1 MSGRQ
6 GGEYPGCAG
15 RDGYESYDY
24 GYNYCQDFP
33 GLCASDT
40 WVTSYPTPP
49 SGGATH
55 MGTARESYCD
65 GTNRTRYS
73 YSEPERG
80 YGGHR
85 EQCPPHAAQ
94 PGWMGGPRG
103 SFRGFFGSPPPVRGA
118 GHPSSLT
125 KQGAFPEMVGFQGLR
140 AFTGN
145 SYFGGGFKQRSKRSW
160 KEKKNMSNDGELP
173 AEKKLRMFAE
183 NSKSQETGSEGDGN
197 AEEPERGTR
206 TDGDSID
213 EEQEKTD
220 HTESS
225 SKMDQVTQSRRLGS
239 KLVER
244 IQFVCSMCK
253 FRTFYDEEM
262 SSHLQSEFHK
272 EHFHYVGEKLPK
284 QAADFLQEYVLHK
297 TKKTEERRGL
307 IEDLSTTIQQ
317 IYRSQDLTQGLGIE
331 HFVKKVE
338 AAHCAACDILIPM
351 HFSALQ
357 RHVKSPLHNRNRRIM
372 MENSKKTA
380 LAVARSILNNKQINQ
395 KLDQYI
401 KGQNPFLDD
410 HEGRSGCSTG
420 PAPED
425 KDSEQPSC
433 STLFDSL
440 GSVSEQSYKKEERE
454 EEDPQD
460 IGHEDTDDSV

>member
-1 MSGRQ
+1 
-6 GGEYPGCAG
+6 
-15 RDGYESYDY
+15 
-24 GYNYCQDFP
+24 
-33 GLCASDT
+33 
-40 WVTSYPTPP
+40 
-49 SGGATH
+49 
-55 MGTARESYCD
+55 
-65 GTNRTRYS
+65 
-73 YSEPERG
+73 
-80 YGGHR
+80 
-85 EQCPPHAAQ
+85 
-94 PGWMGGPRG
+94 
-103 SFRGFFGSPPPVRGA
+103 
-118 GHPSSLT
+118 
-125 KQGAFPEMVGFQGLR
+125 
-140 AFTGN
+140 
-145 SYFGGGFKQRSKRSW
+145 
-160 KEKKNMSNDGELP
+160 
-173 AEKKLRMFAE
+173 
-183 NSKSQETGSEGDGN
+183 
-197 AEEPERGTR
+197 
-206 TDGDSID
+206 
-213 EEQEKTD
+213 
-220 HTESS
+220 
-225 SKMDQVTQSRRLGS
+225 MDQVTQSRRLGS

-401 KGQNPFLDD
+401 KVV
-410 HEGRSGCSTG
+410 T
-420 PAPED
+420 
-425 KDSEQPSC
+425 
-433 STLFDSL
+433 
-440 GSVSEQSYKKEERE
+440 
-454 EEDPQD
+454 
-460 IGHEDTDDSV
+460 